1 MPMNRRASEG
11 LKEKYAKY
19 VNEQLVAVGE
29 PPMTEPF
36 EHLLAK
42 VEFESSNFKQIVTL
56 LAVLLTII
64 AITIATASASGSYPG
79 KELLITYTG
88 MITILLIVAI
98 IFTRPSVAAKKSA
111 IAVFRQRHP

>member
-1 MPMNRRASEG
+1 MNRRASER

-42 VEFESSNFKQIVTL
+42 VEFESSNFKQIVT
-56 LAVLLTII
+56 VLTIFLTFI
-64 AITIATASASGSYPG
+64 AITIATASASGAYLG
-79 KELLITYTG
+79 KELLITYAG
-88 MITILLIVAI
+88 MITVLLVVAI
-98 IFTRPSVAAKKSA
+98 IFTHPSVAAKKSA
-111 IAVFRQRHP
+111 IAVYRHRHP